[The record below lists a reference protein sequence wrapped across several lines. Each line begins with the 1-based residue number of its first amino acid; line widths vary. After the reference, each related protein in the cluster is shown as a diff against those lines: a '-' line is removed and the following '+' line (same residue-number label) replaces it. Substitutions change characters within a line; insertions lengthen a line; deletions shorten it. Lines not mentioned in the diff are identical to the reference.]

1 MSSVDHKDVIEAV
14 FRESYAV
21 VLSGLATRFRDIDLA
36 EEAVQDALVE
46 ALRSWPEKGIPDN
59 PPGWISAVAQR
70 RGIDRIRR
78 QATLVRKTS
87 ILAGY
92 EKADR
97 DSPPEGVTDLSL
109 GDDRLE
115 MLFACCHPSLA
126 TDKQV
131 ALTLRTVGGL
141 TTLEIAHAFL
151 VPEPTMAQRLVRAKS
166 KIRDA
171 GIPFRVPTGVDLG
184 DRLSA
189 VLAVVYLVFNEG
201 YFATTGDDLVRT
213 DLAES
218 AIGLGSLISD
228 LMPDEPEVL
237 GLHALMLL
245 QHSRRDARVD
255 ELGRLVLLR
264 DQDRSRWDTGAI
276 GAGLEVLERARRLGR
291 PGPYQLQAEIAAQ
304 HAMAPSTDATDRVHI
319 VELYDR
325 LTSIHPAPVV
335 RLNRAVAVFEAFGA
349 TEGLAALG
357 DLAGALDGYHAFHLA
372 RSEMLRELGEET
384 EAREA
389 LDRALSLTANETER
403 RFLEER
409 AEL

>member
-1 MSSVDHKDVIEAV
+1 MSSVDHRDAIEAV

-21 VLSGLATRFRDIDLA
+21 VLSGLATRFRDIELA

-97 DSPPEGVTDLSL
+97 DSPPEIVTDLSL
-109 GDDRLE
+109 GDDRLQ

-171 GIPFRVPTGVDLG
+171 GIPFRVPTGADLS

-189 VLAVVYLVFNEG
+189 VLAVVYLAFNEG
-201 YFATTGDDLVRT
+201 YFATTGDDLVRA
-213 DLAES
+213 D
-218 AIGLGSLISD
+218 
-228 LMPDEPEVL
+228 
-237 GLHALMLL
+237 
-245 QHSRRDARVD
+245 
-255 ELGRLVLLR
+255 
-264 DQDRSRWDTGAI
+264 
-276 GAGLEVLERARRLGR
+276 
-291 PGPYQLQAEIAAQ
+291 
-304 HAMAPSTDATDRVHI
+304 
-319 VELYDR
+319 
-325 LTSIHPAPVV
+325 
-335 RLNRAVAVFEAFGA
+335 
-349 TEGLAALG
+349 
-357 DLAGALDGYHAFHLA
+357 
-372 RSEMLRELGEET
+372 
-384 EAREA
+384 
-389 LDRALSLTANETER
+389 
-403 RFLEER
+403 
-409 AEL
+409 

>member
-1 MSSVDHKDVIEAV
+1 MSRGDPKTVIETM

-46 ALRSWPEKGIPDN
+46 ALRTWPEQGIPDN

-78 QATLVRKTS
+78 RATLMRKAS

-92 EKADR
+92 EKADHE
-97 DSPPEGVTDLSL
+97 SPPEVVSTGEL
-109 GDDRLE
+109 GDDRLQ
-115 MLFACCHPSLA
+115 MLFACCHPSLSA
-126 TDKQV
+126 DKQV

-141 TTLEIAHAFL
+141 TTFEIAHAFL

-171 GIPFRVPTGVDLG
+171 GIPFHVPTGSDLS

-201 YFATTGDDLVRT
+201 YFATTGGDLVRA

-218 AIGLGSLISD
+218 ALGLGAVMAE
-228 LMPDEPEVL
+228 LMPSEAEVL
-237 GLHALMLL
+237 GLHSLMLL

-255 ELGRLVLLR
+255 ETGRLVLLG
-264 DQDRSRWDTGAI
+264 DQDRSRWDAGAI
-276 GAGLEVLERARRLGR
+276 AEGLEFLERARRFGP
-291 PGPYQLQAEIAAQ
+291 PGTYQLQAEIAAQ
-304 HAMAPSTDATDRVHI
+304 HVIAPSPDATDRARI

-325 LTSIHPAPVV
+325 LAAIHPAPVV
-335 RLNRAVAVFEAFGA
+335 RLNRAVAVFEAHGA
-349 TEGLAALG
+349 REGLEALS
-357 DLAGALDGYHAFHLA
+357 DLARELDGYHGFHLA
-372 RSEMLRELGEET
+372 RSEMLRELGDET
-384 EAREA
+384 EARVA
-389 LDRALSLTANETER
+389 LDRALSLATNETER

-409 AEL
+409 AAF

>member
-1 MSSVDHKDVIEAV
+1 MSSGDHKTVIEAM

-46 ALRSWPEKGIPDN
+46 ALRSWPQNGIPDN

-78 QATLVRKTS
+78 RATLMRKAS

-92 EKADR
+92 EKVDH
-97 DSPPEGVTDLSL
+97 DSPPEVMSSGEL
-109 GDDRLE
+109 GDDRLQ
-115 MLFACCHPSLA
+115 MLFACCHPSLS

-141 TTLEIAHAFL
+141 TTFEIAHAFL
-151 VPEPTMAQRLVRAKS
+151 VPESTMAQRLVRAKS

-171 GIPFRVPTGVDLG
+171 AIPFQVPRGADLG

-201 YFATTGDDLVRT
+201 YFATTGVDLVRV

-218 AIGLGSLISD
+218 ALGLGAVMSA
-228 LMPDEPEVL
+228 LMPEEAEVL
-237 GLHALMLL
+237 GLHSLMLL

-255 ELGRLVLLR
+255 EMGRLVLLR
-264 DQDRSRWDTGAI
+264 DQDRARWDAGAI
-276 GAGLEVLERARRLGR
+276 AEGLDFLERARRIAP
-291 PGPYQLQAEIAAQ
+291 PGSYQLQAEIAAQ
-304 HAMAPSTDATDRVHI
+304 HAMALSPDSTDRVRI

-325 LTSIHPAPVV
+325 LLAIHPAPVV
-335 RLNRAVAVFEAFGA
+335 RLNRAVAVFEAHGA
-349 TEGLAALG
+349 REGLEALG
-357 DLAGALDGYHAFHLA
+357 DLSRELDGYHGFHLA
-372 RSEMLRELGEET
+372 RSEMLRDLGEET
-384 EAREA
+384 EARMA
-389 LDRALSLTANETER
+389 LDRALSLTTNETER

-409 AEL
+409 SAL

>member
-1 MSSVDHKDVIEAV
+1 MSSTDHKTVIEAT

-21 VLSGLATRFRDIDLA
+21 VLSGLATRFRDIELA

-46 ALRSWPEKGIPDN
+46 ALRTWPEKGIPDN
-59 PPGWISAVAQR
+59 PPGWISTVAQR

-78 QATLVRKTS
+78 QATLMRKTS

-92 EKADR
+92 EKAER
-97 DSPPEGVTDLSL
+97 DSPPEVVSNVNL
-109 GDDRLE
+109 GDDRLQ
-115 MLFACCHPSLA
+115 MLFACCHPSLS

-141 TTLEIAHAFL
+141 TTFEIAHAFL
-151 VPEPTMAQRLVRAKS
+151 VPEATMAQRLVRAKS

-171 GIPFRVPTGVDLG
+171 AIPFRVPTGPDLV

-201 YFATTGDDLVRT
+201 YFATTGDDLVRA

-218 AIGLGSLISD
+218 AIGLGAVMSD
-228 LMPDEPEVL
+228 LMPDEPEVI
-237 GLHALMLL
+237 GLHSLMLL

-255 ELGRLVLLR
+255 DLGRLVLLR
-264 DQDRSRWDTGAI
+264 DQDRLRWDQSAI
-276 GAGLEVLERARRLGR
+276 DAGLDYLERALRLGR

-304 HAMAPSTDATDRVHI
+304 HAIAPSTEATDRARI

-325 LTSIHPAPVV
+325 LTAIHPAPVV
-335 RLNRAVAVFEAFGA
+335 RLNRAVAVFEAHGA
-349 TEGLAALG
+349 NEGLAALG
-357 DLAGALDGYHAFHLA
+357 DLATELDEYHAFHLA
-372 RSEMLRELGEET
+372 RSEMLRELGDEA
-384 EAREA
+384 EARTA
-389 LDRALSLTANETER
+389 LDRALALTVNETER
-403 RFLEER
+403 RFLEDR
-409 AEL
+409 AAL

>member
-1 MSSVDHKDVIEAV
+1 MSSIDHKTVIDAT
-14 FRESYAV
+14 FRDSHAV
-21 VLSGLATRFRDIDLA
+21 VLSGLATRFRDIELA
-36 EEAVQDALVE
+36 EDALQDALVE

-78 QATLVRKTS
+78 QATLSRKTS
-87 ILAGY
+87 ILAGW
-92 EKADR
+92 EKAEH
-97 DSPPEGVTDLSL
+97 DSPPEVVSDVAL

-115 MLFACCHPSLA
+115 MLFACCHPSLS

-131 ALTLRTVGGL
+131 ALTLRTLGGL

-171 GIPFRVPTGVDLG
+171 AIPFRVPTGPDLV

-201 YFATTGDDLVRT
+201 YFATTGDDLVRA

-218 AIGLGSLISD
+218 AIGLGAVMSD

-237 GLHALMLL
+237 GLHSLMLL

-255 ELGRLVLLR
+255 ETGRLVLLQ
-264 DQDRSRWDTGAI
+264 DQDRSRWDLGAI
-276 GAGLEVLERARRLGR
+276 AAGLEFLERARRLGR
-291 PGPYQLQAEIAAQ
+291 PGPYVLQAEIAAQ
-304 HAMAPSTDATDRVHI
+304 HAIAPSSDTTDRARI

-325 LTSIHPAPVV
+325 LTAIYPAPVA
-335 RLNRAVAVFEAFGA
+335 RLNRAVAVFEAYGA
-349 TEGLAALG
+349 EEGLEALG
-357 DLAGALDGYHAFHLA
+357 DLASELDDYHAFHLA
-372 RSEMLRELGEET
+372 RSEMLRELGSEA
-384 EAREA
+384 EARTA
-389 LDRALSLTANETER
+389 LDRALSLTVNETER
-403 RFLEER
+403 RFLEDR
-409 AEL
+409 AAL